1 MTLKLAR
8 PDILKIEPY
17 KPGISKVAGKKDVIK
32 LSSNEN
38 ALGASPKALAALRDC
53 ESRISRYPDGGCVAL
68 RNKIGEVYGL
78 NPEQI
83 VCGAGSDEILAFL
96 CHAYA
101 GDGDEVL
108 YSQHGFLMYPISAL
122 RVGATPVKAAEK
134 NLCAD
139 VDALLAAVTPRTRIV
154 FIANPNNP
162 TGSYLSATEIA
173 RLRKQLR
180 QDILLVLDAAYCE
193 LVDAPDFSEGNE
205 LVKQYPN
212 VVVTRTFSKIYGLA
226 SLRLG
231 WSYSSPEIADVLNR
245 VRGPFNVTLQAQEA
259 GIAALEDQAFIAK
272 SKAHNTKWRN
282 WMTAELNQLGLKVY
296 PSQGNFVLVEFQ
308 NAAAADEHLKEN
320 GIIIRRM
327 EAYGLPNCL
336 RITIGT
342 EAENKAVVEVL
353 KDFLAALGH
362 D

>member
-1 MTLKLAR
+1 MTLKLVR

-17 KPGISKVAGKKDVIK
+17 KPGISKVAGKKDIIK

-38 ALGASPKALAALRDC
+38 ALGASPKALAALRDS

-68 RNKIGEVYGL
+68 RDKIGEVYDL

-134 NLCAD
+134 NLCTD
-139 VDALLAAVTPRTRIV
+139 VDALLAAVTPRTRMV
-154 FIANPNNP
+154 FLANPNNP
-162 TGSYLSATEIA
+162 TGSYLSKEKIGY
-173 RLRKQLR
+173 LREKLR
-180 QDILLVLDAAYCE
+180 QNILLVLDGAYCE
-193 LVDAPDFSEGNE
+193 LVDAPDFSEGNA
-205 LVKQYPN
+205 LVNQYPN
-212 VVVTRTFSKIYGLA
+212 VVVTRTFSKVYGLA

-231 WSYSSPEIADVLNR
+231 WSYSSPEVADVLNR
-245 VRGPFNVTLQAQEA
+245 VRGPFNVSLQAQEV
-259 GIAALEDQAFIAK
+259 GIAALDDQAFIAA

-282 WMTAELNQLGLKVY
+282 WMTAELNTLGLKVY
-296 PSQGNFVLVEFQ
+296 PSQGNFVLVEFPD
-308 NAAAADEHLKEN
+308 AAATDAKLKEN

-327 EAYGLPNCL
+327 EAYGLASCL

-342 EAENKAVVEVL
+342 EAENKAVI
-353 KDFLAALGH
+353 AALKS
-362 D
+362 

>member
-17 KPGISKVAGKKDVIK
+17 KPGTSKVAGKKDIIK

-38 ALGASPKALAALRDC
+38 ALGTSPKAIAALR
-53 ESRISRYPDGGCVAL
+53 EAEKHISRYPDGGCVAL

-83 VCGAGSDEILAFL
+83 VCGAGSDEIIAFL

-101 GDGDEVL
+101 GEGDEVL

-122 RVGATPVKAAEK
+122 RVGATPVTAPEK
-134 NLCAD
+134 DLCAD

-162 TGSYLSATEIA
+162 TGSYLPATEIA
-173 RLRKQLR
+173 RLRKALR

-259 GIAALEDQAFIAK
+259 GIAALDDQDFIAK
-272 SKAHNTKWRN
+272 SKAHNTKWRG
-282 WMTAELNQLGLKVY
+282 WLTKELQQTGLTVY
-296 PSQGNFVLVEFQ
+296 PSQGNFVLVKFPD
-308 NAAAADEHLKEN
+308 AAAADANLKEN
-320 GIIIRRM
+320 GIIVRRM
-327 EAYGLPNCL
+327 EAYGLPDCL

-342 EAENKAVVEVL
+342 EDENMAVIAAL
-353 KDFLAALGH
+353 KGFLAV
-362 D
+362 